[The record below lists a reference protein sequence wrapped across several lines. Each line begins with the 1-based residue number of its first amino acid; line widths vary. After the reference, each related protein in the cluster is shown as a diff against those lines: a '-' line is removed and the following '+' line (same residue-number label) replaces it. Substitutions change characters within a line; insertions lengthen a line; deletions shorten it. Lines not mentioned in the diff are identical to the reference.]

1 MSPESQRWILMPLSF
16 AGAFVLAILPFPEVM
31 NWFRPEWTL
40 LALVYWIICLP
51 AYSGLLTAWTV
62 GLLLD
67 VLRGDLIGQN
77 ALALSLV
84 AFLGLM
90 LYRRLRTYSVWQQSA
105 LIFLLT
111 GMNQLVLAWS
121 NNWITGQTGEIGF
134 LVPALCTALIWPWL
148 KGFMD
153 VLRRRL
159 GIYS

>member
-16 AGAFVLAILPFPEVM
+16 AVAFVLAIIPFPDFM
-31 NWFRPEWTL
+31 SWFRPEWTL
-40 LALVYWIICLP
+40 LVLVYWIICLP
-51 AYSGLLTAWTV
+51 AYSGLFTAWIV

-84 AFLGLM
+84 AFLGLL
-90 LYRRLRTYSVWQQSA
+90 LYRRLRSYSMWQQGA
-105 LIFLLT
+105 LIFLLA

-121 NNWITGQTGEIGF
+121 NNWITGQGGDMGF
-134 LVPALCTALIWPWL
+134 LIPALCTALIWPWI
-148 KGFMD
+148 KGVMD
-153 VLRRRL
+153 ALRRRV